1 MKQHRHTCSLGTRL
15 EHLQVWL
22 PPRRCLEHLPTRKET
37 RFVSKWQLMKTQNG
51 VKMFQDDWWCFLA
64 AFPDALLGKMWIFF
78 TCRTSQ
84 TVLHVAAWG
93 LHGQDI
99 MSYHTISQFK
109 KKCFRRIQRTFVDDR
124 RWPRFILIVTR
135 SDDISCVTTKCK
147 LDTVTSLKCWQNI

>member
-51 VKMFQDDWWCFLA
+51 VKMFQDDWWCFWQLSLTLSWA
-64 AFPDALLGKMWIFF
+64 RCEFSSPVGPRKQCYMLPHGAYMGKIS
-78 TCRTSQ
+78 C
-84 TVLHVAAWG
+84 H
-93 LHGQDI
+93 I
-99 MSYHTISQFK
+99 IPYHNSK
-109 KKCFRRIQRTFVDDR
+109 KMFQKNSEDDR